1 MNFVKTV
8 LKMKNALLHILVSWK
23 QALIYI
29 MQLILLHA
37 FAILHNKHISLNTK
51 KIRSTIMAYLCKKMK
66 ECSNE
71 TKIYYK
77 CLKIIVKDHSN
88 WSVIINNTDIS
99 GYFNL
104 LMNDMNTKNFT
115 KLILKESDHDELGI
129 IRKYMMHLIT
139 NSDIIHDTGY
149 LAYNN
154 EFEFFDFV
162 DSG

>member
-1 MNFVKTV
+1 
-8 LKMKNALLHILVSWK
+8 
-23 QALIYI
+23 
-29 MQLILLHA
+29 
-37 FAILHNKHISLNTK
+37 
-51 KIRSTIMAYLCKKMK
+51 MK
-66 ECSNE
+66 ECSKE

-77 CLKIIVKDHSN
+77 YLKIIAKDHSN
-88 WSVIINNTDIS
+88 LSVIINNTDIS

-139 NSDIIHDTGY
+139 NSDIIHDAGY

-154 EFEFFDFV
+154 EFEFLRVFNKMIMSLDIAFV
-162 DSG
+162 KNKCIEFIIQVMEIINSNPKEAIALIVFF